1 MPPIWEW
8 DVCLFWGLELTCCV
22 LSLAPP
28 ISIICLWSLPK
39 QKSQIRI
46 FTPFKIILR
55 LCSHDNGRIFVWL
68 KNLSR
73 HFAHTGPLNRA
84 MFVWPWNE
92 NARTKKKQ
100 QTDGNRAIW
109 LVYRTDK
116 NSRGFCLVKR
126 TLGWKIFMPENFLE
140 INRYFALTSYCNTI
154 GQSNNA
160 FFSGK
165 TKVIFSSFHPLA
177 DKTNNEH
184 LPKPFFKVI
193 RKSLHF
199 RSVHTELWTSRRLNF
214 REVMVVPYVRST

>member
-1 MPPIWEW
+1 M
-8 DVCLFWGLELTCCV
+8 
-22 LSLAPP
+22 SA
-28 ISIICLWSLPK
+28 
-39 QKSQIRI
+39 
-46 FTPFKIILR
+46 LR
-55 LCSHDNGRIFVWL
+55 LSSDGTSRILDRL
-68 KNLSR
+68 KNLSE
-73 HFAHTGPLNRA
+73 HYVYTEPFNR
-84 MFVWPWNE
+84 
-92 NARTKKKQ
+92 T
-100 QTDGNRAIW
+100 IW
-109 LVYRTDK
+109 LVYGTGT
-116 NSRGFCLVKR
+116 NARGFWLVKR

-184 LPKPFFKVI
+184 LPKPFFKVL

-199 RSVHTELWTSRRLNF
+199 RSVHTELWTSRRPNF